1 MTCDLPSVHPGVEPV
16 TSEHRC
22 PSPDG
27 KHVLLYTFA
36 DFMDLDPPALFSER
50 RAMSKMGPV
59 RLALHLLSRTVY
71 FAGVKG
77 HYRRNSWAMRAW
89 LALWRAERRTW
100 PT

>member
-1 MTCDLPSVHPGVEPV
+1 MSR
-16 TSEHRC
+16 EHRC

-27 KHVLLYTFA
+27 KHVYLYTFA
-36 DFMDLDPPALFSER
+36 DFIDLDPPALFSER

-71 FAGVKG
+71 FAGIKG
-77 HYRRNSWAMRAW
+77 HTRHHSLPVRVW

-100 PT
+100 PA